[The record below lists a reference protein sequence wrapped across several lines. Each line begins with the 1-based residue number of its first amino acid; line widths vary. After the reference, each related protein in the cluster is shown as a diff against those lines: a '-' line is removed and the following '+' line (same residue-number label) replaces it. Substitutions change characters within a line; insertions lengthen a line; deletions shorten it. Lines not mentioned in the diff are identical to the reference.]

1 VQGDFER
8 KIDFQVRYSYNHTHY
23 GFMPNGG
30 CAILRCAQDMKPPFA
45 QRGVFDITKML
56 QK

>member
-45 QRGVFDITKML
+45 QRGFFDITKML